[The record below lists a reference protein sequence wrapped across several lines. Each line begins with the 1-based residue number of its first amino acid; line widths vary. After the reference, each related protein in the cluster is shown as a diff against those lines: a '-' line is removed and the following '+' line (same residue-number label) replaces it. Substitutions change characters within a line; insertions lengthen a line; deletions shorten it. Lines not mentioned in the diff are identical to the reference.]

1 MLGSTSAKSTK
12 RKPHELIA
20 CLKRWAS
27 SPFLQLRRSCRI
39 FFFFQA
45 EDGIR
50 DYKVTGVQ
58 TWLFRS
64 RGERGEVDR
73 HPTAVLV
80 VERAAAGLDHLREL
94 LGHRLPDAR
103 DAGERLHAAG
113 AVELL
118 ERPTVRLDSLRG
130 L

>member
-1 MLGSTSAKSTK
+1 MRYSLSRTLAAIFLMLVFCLAVIISEQAVKQIAK
-12 RKPHELIA
+12 
-20 CLKRWAS
+20 
-27 SPFLQLRRSCRI
+27 

-73 HPTAVLV
+73 HPAAVLV